1 MDFWLLSSR
10 VALPRYSHFNM
21 YGVTSVDAAPTTRRG
36 LRCDGPLKKLN
47 MRRSSTC
54 VCMHMNM
61 DMAAGFSF
69 PDRRHYF
76 YSGVYPGVWRRSTW
90 SVRGRHTKMNWT
102 PDFHFLIVVTPFIQE
117 CIQECACHLGLI
129 SCPPSLPFLRS
140 VSRSAPSFCPSNF

>member
-1 MDFWLLSSR
+1 MYRRCSDGRAQRTERSSGRIGELADARLCRYGLL
-10 VALPRYSHFNM
+10 ALVISCRPAPLLSHFNM

-102 PDFHFLIVVTPFIQE
+102 PDFHFLQHT
-117 CIQECACHLGLI
+117 
-129 SCPPSLPFLRS
+129 S
-140 VSRSAPSFCPSNF
+140 VANI